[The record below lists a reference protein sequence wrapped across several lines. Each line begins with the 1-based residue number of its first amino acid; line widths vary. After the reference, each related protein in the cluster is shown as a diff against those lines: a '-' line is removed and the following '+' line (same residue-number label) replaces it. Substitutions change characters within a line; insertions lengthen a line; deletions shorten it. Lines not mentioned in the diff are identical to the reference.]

1 MCYKSAS
8 SFILGTDYTDVTD
21 KLVFTSTKNRVN
33 PRNPCLRKDKSG
45 YSSFYQ
51 YASVSFNSSIVN
63 ERLSIWRQKYTM
75 YAKTKGITNDTIAM
89 V

>member
-33 PRNPCLRKDKSG
+33 PRVIR
-45 YSSFYQ
+45 
-51 YASVSFNSSIVN
+51 A
-63 ERLSIWRQKYTM
+63 
-75 YAKTKGITNDTIAM
+75 
-89 V
+89 